1 MIYDMYKYDLHT
13 HTNAGSLCGVSTPED
28 MVYAYSKAG
37 YSGIVITDHFICG
50 NTCVPRSM
58 EWTKRI
64 DAYFSAYERAVEAS
78 KKIEEFTVFFG
89 AEYAY
94 AAGHE
99 ILIYGAE
106 KDFLYAHP
114 EIENTDIFSLCAL
127 LRENG
132 CLVISAHP
140 FRERE
145 YNDFS
150 VPAELPCADGAE
162 IYNSHNSDIEN
173 EKALKY
179 VTENFL
185 IPTSGGDIHDAD
197 DRNIGL
203 AGIETKKKIKT
214 SDELISTLKSGN
226 YRVLVKGKSFS
237 HKELF

>member
-1 MIYDMYKYDLHT
+1 MYKYDLHT
-13 HTNAGSLCGVSTPED
+13 HTNAGSLCGVSSPEEI
-28 MVYAYSKAG
+28 VAAYAKAG

-50 NTCVPRSM
+50 NTCVSRSLK
-58 EWTKRI
+58 WTKRI
-64 DAYFSAYERAVEAS
+64 DAYFSAYERAVKAAKEF
-78 KKIEEFTVFFG
+78 KDFTVFFG

-106 KDFLYAHP
+106 KKFLYEHP
-114 EIENTDIFSLCAL
+114 EIENADIFALCEL
-127 LRENG
+127 LKKNG

-162 IYNSHNSDIEN
+162 IYNSHNSDSEN
-173 EKALKY
+173 QRALNY
-179 VTENFL
+179 VAENSL
-185 IPTSGGDIHDAD
+185 IPSSGGDIHYAA

-203 AGIETKKKIKT
+203 AGIETEKKIKS
-214 SDELISTLKSGN
+214 SDELISVLRVGN
-226 YRVLVKGKSFS
+226 YRVLAKGKSFS
-237 HKELF
+237 LNEVF

>member
-1 MIYDMYKYDLHT
+1 MYKYDLHT
-13 HTNAGSLCGVSTPED
+13 HTNAGSLCGVSSPEE
-28 MVYAYSKAG
+28 MVAAYAKAG

-50 NTCVPRSM
+50 NTCVPRSL

-64 DAYFSAYERAVEAS
+64 DAYFSAYERAAKAAKEF
-78 KKIEEFTVFFG
+78 KDFTVFFG

-106 KDFLYAHP
+106 KKFLYEHP
-114 EIENTDIFSLCAL
+114 EIENADIFALCEL
-127 LRENG
+127 LKKNG

-162 IYNSHNSDIEN
+162 IYNSHNSDSEN
-173 EKALKY
+173 QRALNY
-179 VTENFL
+179 VAENSL
-185 IPTSGGDIHDAD
+185 IPSSGGDIHDAA

-203 AGIETKKKIKT
+203 AGIETEKKIKS
-214 SDELISTLKSGN
+214 SDELISVLRAGN
-226 YRVLVKGKSFS
+226 YRVLAKGKSFS
-237 HKELF
+237 LNEVF

>member
-1 MIYDMYKYDLHT
+1 MISDMYKYDLHT
-13 HTNAGSLCGVSTPED
+13 HTNAGSLCGVSSPEE
-28 MVYAYSKAG
+28 MVAAYAKAG

-50 NTCVPRSM
+50 NTCVPRSL

-64 DAYFSAYERAVEAS
+64 DAYFSAYERAAKAAKEF
-78 KKIEEFTVFFG
+78 KDFTVFFG

-106 KDFLYAHP
+106 KKFLYDHP
-114 EIENTDIFSLCAL
+114 EIENADIFALCEL
-127 LRENG
+127 LKKNG

-162 IYNSHNSDIEN
+162 IYNSHSENQRALNYVAENS
-173 EKALKY
+173 
-179 VTENFL
+179 L
-185 IPTSGGDIHDAD
+185 IPTSGGDIHDAA

-203 AGIETKKKIKT
+203 AGIETEKKIKS
-214 SDELISTLKSGN
+214 SDELISVLRAGN
-226 YRVLVKGKSFS
+226 YRVLAKGKSFS
-237 HKELF
+237 LNEVF